1 MKRKKIQDDKLA
13 VYNLHTYPSVFFFTL
28 SWHIV
33 PFFIFLPF
41 LIKVS
46 LSVTPNCAD
55 WIHLHILRILNYEDV
70 LEIDSTL
77 EINLIPHLFQSL
89 TGKNSWEM
97 VSLDMVVNSPRFPV
111 FDLVKGKQYYFRVRS
126 VNKYGVS
133 DPSELSTPISLGKA
147 QGEIKYVMY
156 R

>member
-1 MKRKKIQDDKLA
+1 M
-13 VYNLHTYPSVFFFTL
+13 
-28 SWHIV
+28 
-33 PFFIFLPF
+33 
-41 LIKVS
+41 
-46 LSVTPNCAD
+46 
-55 WIHLHILRILNYEDV
+55 
-70 LEIDSTL
+70 

-111 FDLVKGKQYYFRVRS
+111 FDLVKGKEYYFRVRS

-133 DPSELSTPISLGKA
+133 DPCELSTPISLGKA

>member
-1 MKRKKIQDDKLA
+1 M
-13 VYNLHTYPSVFFFTL
+13 
-28 SWHIV
+28 
-33 PFFIFLPF
+33 
-41 LIKVS
+41 
-46 LSVTPNCAD
+46 
-55 WIHLHILRILNYEDV
+55 
-70 LEIDSTL
+70 

-133 DPSELSTPISLGKA
+133 DPSEPSTLISLGKA

>member
-1 MKRKKIQDDKLA
+1 
-13 VYNLHTYPSVFFFTL
+13 
-28 SWHIV
+28 
-33 PFFIFLPF
+33 
-41 LIKVS
+41 
-46 LSVTPNCAD
+46 
-55 WIHLHILRILNYEDV
+55 
-70 LEIDSTL
+70 
-77 EINLIPHLFQSL
+77 
-89 TGKNSWEM
+89 M

-133 DPSELSTPISLGKA
+133 DPSEPSTPISLGKP